1 MESNIVVKARGVC
14 YDDIFLFSTESRA
27 KINLEQAYNIFNEW
41 SQSRML
47 TLDHNKTEIILF
59 SRAHKIPDDL
69 ELHISDQLVLEPWA
83 MRDHR

>member
-1 MESNIVVKARGVC
+1 
-14 YDDIFLFSTESRA
+14 
-27 KINLEQAYNIFNEW
+27 
-41 SQSRML
+41 ML